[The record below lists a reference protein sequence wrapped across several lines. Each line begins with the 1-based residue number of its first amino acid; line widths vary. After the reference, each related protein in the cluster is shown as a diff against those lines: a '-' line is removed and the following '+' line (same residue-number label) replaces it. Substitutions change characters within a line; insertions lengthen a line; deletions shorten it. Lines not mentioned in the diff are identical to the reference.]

1 MEICKFHDCFLASIY
16 VCGSILLSFDRQG
29 SLTAMATPAVLLL
42 SNSMSAI
49 MSMRKWKPY
58 DRRINHYMMYICID
72 QQFSDSYPNVAMFET
87 TMMKR
92 LRERKEEPAE
102 KYKDSNKK
110 RKPSQKE

>member
-1 MEICKFHDCFLASIY
+1 MTVSNLLASIY
-16 VCGSILLSFDRQG
+16 VCGSFLLSFDQG
-29 SLTAMATPAVLLL
+29 LTAMTTPAVLLL
-42 SNSMSAI
+42 FYSNSMSAI
-49 MSMRKWKPY
+49 MSMRRWKLY

-72 QQFSDSYPNVAMFET
+72 QKFSDSYPNVTMFKA

-92 LRERKEEPAE
+92 LRERKDKEEPAE